1 MHILHMSKW
10 ISIHNSSVPIT
21 LERTTDK
28 VCQKDL
34 IAPLLN
40 GKCALS
46 SAPACSRSEGFKVRI
61 ARSYRKNDRCEICNV
76 AAAHICHFC
85 STPKI

>member
-1 MHILHMSKW
+1 MHIPHMSKW
-10 ISIHNSSVPIT
+10 ILIRDSSVPIT
-21 LERTTDK
+21 LERTADK
-28 VCQKDL
+28 ACRKDL

-46 SAPACSRSEGFKVRI
+46 SAPACSRLEGFKVRI

>member
-10 ISIHNSSVPIT
+10 IFIHNSSVPIT

-40 GKCALS
+40 SKCALS
-46 SAPACSRSEGFKVRI
+46 SALACSRSEGFKVQI
-61 ARSYRKNDRCEICNV
+61 ARSYCKNNCCKICNV

-85 STPKI
+85 STLKT